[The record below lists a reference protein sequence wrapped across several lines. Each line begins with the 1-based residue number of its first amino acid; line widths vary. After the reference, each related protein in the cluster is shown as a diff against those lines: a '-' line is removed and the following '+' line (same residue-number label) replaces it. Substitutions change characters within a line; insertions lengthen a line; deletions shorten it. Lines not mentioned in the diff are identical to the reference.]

1 MKVKLGKNAPNTQ
14 VDVVDGRV
22 RLTGLRAAS
31 VYQVM
36 IATENSFGLSIPQ
49 NIFTFAT
56 RGAGQTSEGESDF

>member
-1 MKVKLGKNAPNTQ
+1 MISLAIQ

-56 RGAGQTSEGESDF
+56 RGAG